1 MTTTLHLSDSF
12 LCSAF
17 LPAFQTVSLTPGT
30 AAKPPMLV
38 TAGQVERLF
47 GPALAE
53 TKQTAI
59 ICSFLL
65 ARETLLDAAERAHAR
80 GARTYWLTC
89 DARVSKMF
97 DPQLSPTRAA
107 QDLALRQEFSQMLDS
122 CVVRF
127 GPFHAKYLLV
137 DPTTPERR
145 GWLTSANLISE
156 AANQNIESV
165 VTLADREIA
174 LLYALSRH
182 VFWQEAHNEVIANGD
197 LASVPCKTDFPLPPS
212 DPEMLWT
219 VGPKAHSLREAAVA
233 IVEGAQQTLTL
244 AGYTWEQTHAVLS
257 KVAAK
262 ARAGVEV
269 KIFVRSETANLA
281 KGPRTVLNTLLEAGA
296 KVYGVPHLHA
306 KFLVSE
312 QDGLMGTAN
321 FASKGL
327 DEGFEIGLRLQGERL
342 AQARAALAWMEQ
354 AATEVITLAP
364 SIGPQD
370 FMPGRQFH
378 HPARPTVTYKLEERR
393 VFSVQKFTANCA
405 SKLADEAQAELDRLM
420 SKLAQT
426 SNRRGDWCTE
436 QGQVVQLYRE
446 LSLSVEMS
454 APTVPLKLRDPKLP
468 KDEPQI
474 VRHQGKRW
482 AAIPAVPGD
491 TTLMQA
497 AVHLA
502 QDQKCPVAY
511 WDRNP

>member
-1 MTTTLHLSDSF
+1 MTPTLHLSDSY

-17 LPAFQTVSLTPGT
+17 LPAFRTERQTPGT
-30 AAKPPMLV
+30 ATKPPMLA
-38 TAGQVERLF
+38 TAGQVEQLF
-47 GPALAE
+47 GPALAA

-59 ICSFLL
+59 LCSFLL
-65 ARETLLDAAERAHAR
+65 ARETLVDAAEQAHAR

-97 DPQLSPTRAA
+97 DPHISSTRAA
-107 QDLALRQEFSQMLDS
+107 QDLVLRQEFGQMLDS

-127 GPFHAKYLLV
+127 GPFHAKYLLI

-156 AANQNIESV
+156 AANLNVEAVIPLS
-165 VTLADREIA
+165 AREIG
-174 LLYALSRH
+174 LLYAVTRH
-182 VFWQEAHNEVIANGD
+182 VFWHEAQTEVIEGGD
-197 LASVPCKTDFPLPPS
+197 LASVPCNTDFPLPPS

-219 VGPKAHSLREAAVA
+219 VGKKAHSLREAALA
-233 IVEGAQQTLTL
+233 LVEGAQQSLTL
-244 AGYTWEQTHAVLS
+244 AGYTWEQTHAVMR
-257 KVAAK
+257 KVATK
-262 ARAGVEV
+262 ARAGVAV
-269 KIFVRSETANLA
+269 KIFVRETSDLA
-281 KGPRTVLNTLLEAGA
+281 KGPRAILSALLEAGA
-296 KVYGVPHLHA
+296 KVYSVPHLHA

-312 QDGLMGTAN
+312 QAGLMGTAN

-354 AATEVITLAP
+354 AATEVIRFAP
-364 SIGPQD
+364 AIGPED

-378 HPARPTVTYKLEERR
+378 HPARPEVTYKLEERR
-393 VFSVQKFTANCA
+393 VFPVQKYTANCA
-405 SKLADEAQAELDRLM
+405 SKLADEAQAELDRLI

-446 LSLSVEMS
+446 LSVSVEMS

-482 AAIPAVPGD
+482 AVIPAAPGD

-497 AVHLA
+497 AVALA
-502 QDQKCPVAY
+502 KKEKCTVAY
-511 WDRNP
+511 WDKNP